1 LNQERKEVQEA
12 ITEIEDKYD
21 TDYEVGQDNIEKW
34 GFDMHAPVFPVS
46 AALIALFVVGSLM
59 FPEQANET
67 LVATRNWIQEV
78 FDWLFLSA
86 GNIFVLFCLALIVS
100 PLGKIRLGGEQARPD
115 FSVISWF
122 AMLFAAGMGI
132 GLMFWSVAEP
142 VGYFTEWFGTP
153 LNIEGLTKENMQGL
167 SEGEITGL
175 LEKSR
180 TAALGATMYHWGLHP
195 WAIYGVVAL
204 SLAFFSFNKGFP
216 LTIRST
222 FYPLLGDRV
231 WGWPGHIIDT
241 VAVLATIFGLATSL
255 GLGAQQAASGL
266 NFLFDVGSGLQ
277 TQIIIIT
284 GVTAVAVISVIRGI
298 HGGVKLLSNLNLV
311 FAFLLLVFVIIA
323 GSLGGFFSNVGR
335 TVSGYVEY
343 MLPLSN
349 PVGREDTTFYHS
361 WTIFFWA
368 WWISWSPFV
377 GMFIARV
384 SRGRT
389 VRQFLTAVL
398 LVPTV
403 VTVVWMSAFGGN
415 GLDQAADGVGE
426 LADGISDSTLALF
439 QMLSHMPLT
448 GITSFLAI
456 CLVLVFFV
464 TSSDSGSLVIDSI
477 TSGGKTDAPVNQ
489 RIFWATAEGVIAAVL
504 LAVGGSAALEA
515 LSAGAVSAGLPF
527 TILLLAM
534 CVSLARGL
542 YHERQLIGYNEAL
555 RQ

>member
-1 LNQERKEVQEA
+1 LNEQTKNAQEA
-12 ITEIEDKYD
+12 ISEIEDLYD
-21 TDYEVGQDNIEKW
+21 TDYEIGQDNIEKW

-46 AALIALFVVGSLM
+46 ALLILIFVVGSLL
-59 FPEQANET
+59 FPEQSRDT
-67 LVATRNWIQEV
+67 LVATRTWIQQT
-78 FDWLFLSA
+78 FDWMFLSA

-100 PLGKIRLGGEQARPD
+100 PVGKIRLGGEDARPD

-153 LNIEGLTKENMQGL
+153 LNTAGFTEE
-167 SEGEITGL
+167 
-175 LEKSR
+175 SR

-231 WGWPGHIIDT
+231 WGWPGHVIDT

-266 NFLFDVGSGLQ
+266 SFLFGIGGGLQ
-277 TQIIIIT
+277 TQVIVIT
-284 GVTAVAVISVIRGI
+284 GVTAVAVVSVIRGI
-298 HGGVKLLSNLNLV
+298 DGGVKLLSNVNLM
-311 FAFLLLVFVIIA
+311 FAFLLLLFVIIA
-323 GSLGGFFSNVGR
+323 GSLSGFLANVGR

-398 LVPTV
+398 IVPTV
-403 VTVVWMSAFGGN
+403 VTVVWMSAFGGS

-439 QMLSHMPLT
+439 QMLTHLPLT

-504 LAVGGSAALEA
+504 LVVGGSAALEA
-515 LSAGAVSAGLPF
+515 LSAGAVSVGLPF
-527 TILLLAM
+527 TILLLFM

-542 YHERQLIGYNEAL
+542 YHERQLIEYTEVL